1 MFVARKRVSVLLFV
15 SLSTKI
21 ELEIFFLQDV
31 SLSLAC
37 MNFIGESLFILI
49 GVITLGKKWLTY
61 ELFITE
67 VKRDLFTY
75 YRSFLISWV

>member
-75 YRSFLISWV
+75 YRSFLIS